1 MPFLLRKDGPV
12 NDAARATFPAV
23 SFTNSSE
30 LDFSTDW
37 EIEIDIAVTGSDLP
51 FLSDDF
57 DSSKLLFFRAGN
69 RLEFRS
75 SKLSTLQ
82 ITFAQSYAERH
93 TYRIVSNPSLSR
105 IEVYQDG
112 VLGGT
117 ISGNSLDSYDTIF
130 NFGNSSRLGD
140 LYSLKFY
147 KDGVLERDYTKQAV
161 VGGNDTEFTDQENAQ
176 NGTLVDFPTDN
187 SQWVFFD
194 DGGGAVTPEPELH
207 EFSGNAIVNA
217 LSFAQISK
225 TAQHN
230 GLALVNVSTSGQS
243 AKLVTL
249 SSDSLVTASA
259 AASSTKV
266 VNTSGAASIKAQ
278 SVSLFEKLNTF
289 NGNARVDAT
298 SQSSASKRVAFSGQA
313 TVSITASASIID
325 GNFEIH
331 SFSGG
336 ALITA
341 SASGQTVKVG
351 LVSGNANVT
360 TSVSAQASKTAQL
373 SGNATVSTSTQSLFS
388 KIASVTGNALTRVT
402 TLTTAVKRVT
412 LSGVSRVFATAY
424 GTFFNTES
432 NVETYELTVQG
443 RVKAPIVVQGTIKS
457 LTIQG
462 RVK

>member
-1 MPFLLRKDGPV
+1 MAYLLRTPTGL
-12 NDAARATFPAV
+12 NSAV
-23 SFTNSSE
+23 SLSSSINLFSNVGDYLEIRCSIRNTNGQSIVGINNSFDDFIQMQTSRIRMRMAPAN
-30 LDFSTDW
+30 LDFSTNYTMPSPDA
-37 EIEIDIAVTGSDLP
+37 EFILRFERVSSSQIQGFLDGESIGVVTSTDSLNFNQLLRSQNDSVGRFEGDVYYIKGS
-51 FLSDDF
+51 FNGGVSDTF
-57 DSSKLLFFRAGN
+57 NYNKQ
-69 RLEFRS
+69 
-75 SKLSTLQ
+75 TLNGSNDT
-82 ITFAQSYAERH
+82 TF
-93 TYRIVSNPSLSR
+93 P
-105 IEVYQDG
+105 
-112 VLGGT
+112 
-117 ISGNSLDSYDTIF
+117 DT
-130 NFGNSSRLGD
+130 
-140 LYSLKFY
+140 
-147 KDGVLERDYTKQAV
+147 
-161 VGGNDTEFTDQENAQ
+161 VGGND
-176 NGTLVDFPTDN
+176 GTLVNFQTDN

-194 DGGGAVTPEPELH
+194 DGGGAVDPEPELH
-207 EFSGNAIVNA
+207 AFSGNATVNA

-243 AKLVTL
+243 AKSVTL
-249 SSDSLVTASA
+249 SSDSLVTALAS
-259 AASSTKV
+259 ASSSKV
-266 VNTSGAASIKAQ
+266 FNTSGAASIKAQ

-289 NGNARVDAT
+289 SGNATVNAT
-298 SQSSASKRVAFSGQA
+298 SQSSASKRVAFDGRA

-360 TSVSAQASKTAQL
+360 TSTSAQASKTAQL
-373 SGNATVSTSTQSLFS
+373 SGNATVATSTQSLFS
-388 KIASVTGNALTRVT
+388 KIAGISGNALTRVT
-402 TLTTAVKRVT
+402 TLTSAFKRVT
-412 LSGVSRVFATAY
+412 LSGASRVFATAY